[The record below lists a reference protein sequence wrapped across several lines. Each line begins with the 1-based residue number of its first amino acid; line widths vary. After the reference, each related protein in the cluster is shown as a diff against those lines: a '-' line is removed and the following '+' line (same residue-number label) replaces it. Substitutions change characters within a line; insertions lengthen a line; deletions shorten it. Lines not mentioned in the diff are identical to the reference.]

1 MKNNI
6 EIPALARVEGEGAL
20 NIRLKNGEVAE
31 IELNIYE
38 PPRFFEG
45 FLRGRFY
52 QEVPDITARICGIC
66 PVAYQM
72 SSVQAL
78 EMAFGVNITPE
89 IRALRRLLYDA
100 EYIESHALH
109 IYFLQ
114 APDLLGHQSAL
125 SLAEVAPDVVKTALR
140 LKKIGNELLRTIGGR
155 SVHPVNACV
164 GGFYRWPKADRL
176 KALIPDLKWGLE
188 AANETVR
195 WASKLEYP
203 EFQVDDYEFVAV
215 HHPDEYGIL
224 SGNILA
230 SNGEPAAIE
239 TDTAEPVEAEPV
251 EAEPIT
257 VVEYAQHYL
266 ESHIRHSNALHSH
279 TATGSTYIVSPMAR
293 INLNHDQLGSEA
305 LQSFEEAGV
314 TLPLRN
320 PYKML
325 LARAI
330 ELVEVYSEAIRL
342 VEAYDPKGPSHME
355 VKPAAGEGH
364 GVSEAPRG
372 LLYHHYVVDDHGM
385 ILHARIV
392 PPTSQNLARI
402 EADLWKL
409 APQIIGMPQQEA
421 TLACEHLVRSYDP
434 CISCATHFL
443 KLKIEGD

>member
-20 NIRLKNGEVAE
+20 YIRLKDGNVAD

-45 FLRGRFY
+45 FLRDRFF

-78 EMAFGVNITPE
+78 EMALGVSITPE

-109 IYFLQ
+109 IYLLQ
-114 APDLLGHQSAL
+114 APDILGHQSAL

-140 LKKIGNELLRTIGGR
+140 LKKVGNELLRTIGGR
-155 SVHPVNACV
+155 SVHPVNTCV
-164 GGFYRWPKADRL
+164 GGFYRWPKTDKI
-176 KALIPDLKWGLE
+176 KALLPDLNWGLE
-188 AANETVR
+188 AAKETVR
-195 WASKLEYP
+195 WAVKLDYP
-203 EFQVDDYEFVAV
+203 EFEVYDYEYVAV
-215 HHPDEYGIL
+215 HHPEEYGIL
-224 SGNILA
+224 SGDILS
-230 SNGEPAAIE
+230 SNAQQ
-239 TDTAEPVEAEPV
+239 
-251 EAEPIT
+251 IT
-257 VVEYAQHYL
+257 VSEYSQHYL
-266 ESHIRHSNALHSH
+266 ESHVRHSNALHSH
-279 TATGSTYIVSPMAR
+279 TATGSTYIVGPLAR
-293 INLNHDQLGSEA
+293 LNLNYEQLGPEA
-305 LQSFEEAGV
+305 RQSLEEAGV
-314 TLPLRN
+314 ELPLHN

-330 ELVEVYSEAIRL
+330 ELVEVYAEAIRL
-342 VEAYDPKGPSHME
+342 VEAYDPKGPSHTE

-372 LLYHHYVVDDHGM
+372 LLYHQYVVDDKGM

-392 PPTSQNLARI
+392 PPTAQNLARI

-409 APQIIGMPQQEA
+409 VPQVIGLPQEEA

-443 KLKIEGD
+443 KLKIDEG